1 MRVIDAGSLR
11 LEPQT
16 AQHATEMFAVLGDP
30 AIYAHENEPPASV
43 EWLRERFSRL
53 ETRTSSDGREQW
65 LNWVIRIPS
74 SELIGY
80 VQATIDPE
88 GRANIAY
95 VLSSAYWGQGHAR
108 LATEAMIAEL
118 ASQYCVRD
126 VFAVLK
132 ESNVRSVRLL
142 ERLGFAPVPPEQF
155 DRQQVEPDELLFCR
169 TGLRP

>member
-1 MRVIDAGSLR
+1 MRVIEAGNLR

-16 AQHATEMFAVLGDP
+16 AQHAAEMFAVLSDP
-30 AIYAHENEPPASV
+30 AIYEHENEPPASV
-43 EWLRERFSRL
+43 EWLRERFSKL
-53 ETRTSSDGREQW
+53 ETRTSSDGREHW

-80 VQATIDPE
+80 VQATVYPG
-88 GRANIAY
+88 GRANVAY
-95 VLSSAYWGQGHAR
+95 VLSSAYWGRGHACR
-108 LATEAMIAEL
+108 ATGAMIAEL
-118 ASQYCVRD
+118 VSHYGVCD

-142 ERLGFAPVPPEQF
+142 ERLGFAPVPREQF
-155 DRQQVEPDELLFCR
+155 DSQRVEPDELLFCR